1 MKNTVKTNS
10 VDLINADCLHFIQS
24 LPDDS
29 IDLIVTDPPYFK
41 VKPNGWDNQWKG
53 DEDYLKWLDHCLAQ
67 FWRVLKPAGSLY
79 LFCGH
84 RLASDIEIM
93 MRERFNVLNHII
105 WAKPSGRWNGCNK
118 ESLRA
123 YFPATERVLFA
134 EHYQGP
140 YRGKSDGYAAKEREL
155 KQHIMAPLISYFR
168 DARAELGITAKQ
180 IAEATGKKNM
190 VSHWFGAS
198 QWQLPN
204 EADYRKLQAL
214 FSRIAA
220 EKFQEQQLEQ
230 PHHQL
235 VAWSE
240 GTDNGRQPTRN
251 HGYDVIV
258 GGELFTDYSDHP
270 RKLVKLNSKLKST
283 AAGRYQL
290 LSRWWDAYRKQLGL
304 KDFSPKSQDAVA
316 LQQIKE
322 RGALPMIDSGDIRQA
337 IDRCSNIWASL
348 PGAGYG
354 QYEHKIGDLI
364 ARFKEAGGVVNEV
377 EL

>member
-1 MKNTVKTNS
+1 MKNTVKINS

-198 QWQLPN
+198 QWQFPN
-204 EADYRKLQAL
+204 GTVDVFRGWVSSIGKAVTAKEVITRTVKVTNVGRP
-214 FSRIAA
+214 SMA
-220 EKFQEQQLEQ
+220 E
-230 PHHQL
+230 
-235 VAWSE
+235 
-240 GTDNGRQPTRN
+240 DR
-251 HGYDVIV
+251 
-258 GGELFTDYSDHP
+258 
-270 RKLVKLNSKLKST
+270 ST
-283 AAGRYQL
+283 VTATTG
-290 LSRWWDAYRKQLGL
+290 
-304 KDFSPKSQDAVA
+304 
-316 LQQIKE
+316 I
-322 RGALPMIDSGDIRQA
+322 
-337 IDRCSNIWASL
+337 CSN
-348 PGAGYG
+348 
-354 QYEHKIGDLI
+354 
-364 ARFKEAGGVVNEV
+364 AR
-377 EL
+377 

>member
-1 MKNTVKTNS
+1 MKNTVKINS

-214 FSRIAA
+214 FSRICRRCGGVNGVGHCDGGKSGQNLYLDNLEATGLYQVPLSSAQPGDVLLCCFGSSVPNHAA
-220 EKFQEQQLEQ
+220 IYC
-230 PHHQL
+230 
-235 VAWSE
+235 
-240 GTDNGRQPTRN
+240 GD
-251 HGYDVIV
+251 
-258 GGELFTDYSDHP
+258 GELLHHIPEQLSKRERYTDKWQRRTHSLWRHRAWRASAFTGIYND
-270 RKLVKLNSKLKST
+270 L
-283 AAGRYQL
+283 AA
-290 LSRWWDAYRKQLGL
+290 
-304 KDFSPKSQDAVA
+304 
-316 LQQIKE
+316 
-322 RGALPMIDSGDIRQA
+322 
-337 IDRCSNIWASL
+337 AS
-348 PGAGYG
+348 
-354 QYEHKIGDLI
+354 IC
-364 ARFKEAGGVVNEV
+364 V
-377 EL
+377 